1 MKRDIFLAT
10 FSDKAT
16 DVINKYGCGMELN
29 EFCISSS
36 LDDGTRQETVAAMK
50 KEMEQCGVD
59 SPSKALV
66 HGPFTEICP
75 QSIDH
80 LAVEMGL
87 LRLNQA
93 YEGTRALGLDRLVVH
108 SGFIPLI
115 YFNEWHVQQ
124 SVKFWKEFMADKP
137 ADFHIYI
144 ENVLDEE
151 PGPLLQIVEEIDDP
165 RVMLCLD
172 IGHAN
177 VVTLPDYTV
186 EDWIKIWGSHIGH
199 FHFHNNDGVTD
210 LHDPLDRGTLNIE
223 NVLSTIDRYCD
234 QSATITVESREC
246 DESIR
251 WLMEKA
257 V

>member
-93 YEGTRALGLDRLVVH
+93 YEGTCPWLH
-108 SGFIPLI
+108 HHPC
-115 YFNEWHVQQ
+115 
-124 SVKFWKEFMADKP
+124 SVSSAIDVSCFW
-137 ADFHIYI
+137 
-144 ENVLDEE
+144 L
-151 PGPLLQIVEEIDDP
+151 
-165 RVMLCLD
+165 
-172 IGHAN
+172 
-177 VVTLPDYTV
+177 
-186 EDWIKIWGSHIGH
+186 
-199 FHFHNNDGVTD
+199 
-210 LHDPLDRGTLNIE
+210 
-223 NVLSTIDRYCD
+223 
-234 QSATITVESREC
+234 
-246 DESIR
+246 
-251 WLMEKA
+251 
-257 V
+257 